1 MVFLAGAPYYELVK
15 EREGA
20 PSFLPRC
27 SRLFFLIFPS
37 FSVAGLIFPPI
48 TFTPTDHRGIKVCV
62 METIRNGKVELIDSE
77 MKMPDLL
84 PYFK

>member
-27 SRLFFLIFPS
+27 SRLFFSIFPS
-37 FSVAGLIFPPI
+37 FSLAVLSHDDHFMNIKSRHSFYNRFEHNLILHSQIFLKNEGEGLSGNP
-48 TFTPTDHRGIKVCV
+48 
-62 METIRNGKVELIDSE
+62 
-77 MKMPDLL
+77 
-84 PYFK
+84 